1 MSKRSKQTSA
11 TLGHEAR
18 VSPRDIESKFREL
31 QGDVNQTAESAKN
44 TVAAIGAAVAV
55 AVLLGVFL
63 FGKRR
68 GRKKTTIIEVRRF

>member
-1 MSKRSKQTSA
+1 MSKRSKQASA